1 MNNNLLPS
9 DEFIEYEGQFY
20 TNPQKGLEESNTF
33 IDNLRNVQNANNA
46 EINAQTRN
54 LGTAVPSN
62 LGGLIGGE
70 GFWTSRYQTPQT
82 NAVAANLKSAAQ
94 YNALMESLQNQTN
107 AWKQRYNNA
116 YRDARKRANTP
127 QGGGGG
133 DPFGTNPEN
142 IEQTTTT
149 QEIGDIQTEGIA
161 KSIYR
166 NRFNEYIKQG
176 MTAQEAE
183 IMAKQSLG
191 LAPSTQ
197 QNLNRV
203 KSTIGGSN
211 AYVYTLP
218 NGNTVLVNEDK
229 YKLVNAGDQY
239 FLQDLN
245 TKSLTRVGG

>member
-1 MNNNLLPS
+1 MLPENETY
-9 DEFIEYEGQFY
+9 EFEGQTY
-20 TNPQKGLEESNTF
+20 VDPNVSLNESLGF
-33 IDNLRNVQNANNA
+33 IDNLRSTQQANNA
-46 EINAQTRN
+46 QINADTRN
-54 LGTAVPSN
+54 LGTDIASSM
-62 LGGLIGGE
+62 GGLLGSDSY
-70 GFWTSRYQTPQT
+70 FTSRIQTPQT
-82 NAVAANLKSAAQ
+82 NALAADLRASAQASALNDILKNEQA
-94 YNALMESLQNQTN
+94 
-107 AWKQRYNNA
+107 KIKKRYNNA
-116 YRDARKRANTP
+116 YKAARRRAASY
-127 QGGGGG
+127 GGGGGNGG
-133 DPFGTNPEN
+133 DPFGANPEN

-161 KSIYR
+161 KSIYQ

-191 LAPSTQ
+191 LSPSTQ
-197 QNLNRV
+197 QNLEKKKAGNWLGEN
-203 KSTIGGSN
+203 SYI
-211 AYVYTLP
+211 YTLP